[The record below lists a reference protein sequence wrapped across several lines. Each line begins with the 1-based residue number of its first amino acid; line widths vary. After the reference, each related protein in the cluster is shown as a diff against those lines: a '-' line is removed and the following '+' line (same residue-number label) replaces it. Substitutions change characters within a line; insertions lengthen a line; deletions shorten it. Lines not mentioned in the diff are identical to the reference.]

1 MEERM
6 RPLPSS
12 TRSRKPPSVT
22 AILSI
27 LLFFTGVLILL
38 FLKSPLGEI
47 RDVQIKGNHMVTEEE
62 LLQLARLNEG
72 SSYFHWDGEEAEE
85 RIAALSEVKEAA
97 ITKVFPGTVVI
108 EVKES
113 ERVAFWM
120 DGSDAY
126 PVLANGK
133 VLTNRTWSD
142 SLDKPLLKGW
152 KKGEEIDPAL
162 ARGLADLPK
171 RIQMDLSEIRP
182 GEDATYP
189 DLVQVYTR
197 NNHTVRVRIQDFTEK
212 IPYYSMFR
220 DRPPGTL
227 NLLESTW
234 FDPEKK

>member
-6 RPLPSS
+6 RPLRSS
-12 TRSRKPPSVT
+12 TRPRKPPSVT

-27 LLFFTGVLILL
+27 LFFFMGILVLL
-38 FLKSPLGEI
+38 FLQSPLGEI
-47 RDVQIKGNHMVTEEE
+47 RDVQIRGNHMVTEEE

-72 SSYFHWDGEEAEE
+72 SSYFHWDGKEAEE
-85 RIAALSEVKEAA
+85 RIAALPEVQEVAVSK
-97 ITKVFPGTVVI
+97 TFPGTVVI

-133 VLTNRTWSD
+133 VLTDRSWSD
-142 SLDKPLLKGW
+142 SLDKPLLRGW
-152 KKGEEIDPAL
+152 KKGSGIDPAF

-182 GEDATYP
+182 GNDPVYP

-197 NNHTVRVRIQDFTEK
+197 NNHTVRVRMKDFAEK

-234 FDPEKK
+234 FDPERE